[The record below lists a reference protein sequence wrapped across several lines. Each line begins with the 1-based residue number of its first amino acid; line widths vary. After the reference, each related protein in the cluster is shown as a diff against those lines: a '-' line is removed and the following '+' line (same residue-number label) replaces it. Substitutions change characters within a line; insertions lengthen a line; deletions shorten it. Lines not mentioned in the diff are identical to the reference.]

1 MVTSSQR
8 VRRSTSSSIPFR
20 ALRCGTVL
28 TKAKVHAANRLGE
41 FAACFAAQVLCC
53 IIARRGRCWR
63 EFQNVIG
70 SNDAHRGAG
79 CFCQLR
85 DADQIR
91 PIGVLT
97 NLASLGSQLPMGWP
111 IFHEAH
117 FAGPLPRKCACT
129 AQRKT
134 LRGTLRGGGFNSWTP
149 SRVGVMCGVTRG
161 RSLCMFCV
169 FLVVRTLWEVLRHL

>member
-1 MVTSSQR
+1 MNGLDQGQLPKSMQPIGLATSQ
-8 VRRSTSSSIPFR
+8 
-20 ALRCGTVL
+20 
-28 TKAKVHAANRLGE
+28 HAA
-41 FAACFAAQVLCC
+41 AHALCR

-63 EFQNVIG
+63 EVQNLNG

-91 PIGVLT
+91 PVCVLT
-97 NLASLGSQLPMGWP
+97 NLASLASQLPIGWP

-117 FAGPLPRKCACT
+117 FALRHPGPLTRKCACT

-134 LRGTLRGGGFNSWTP
+134 LRGTLRGGGFHSWTP
-149 SRVGVMCGVTRG
+149 LRVGVMCGVTCG

-169 FLVVRTLWEVLRHL
+169 FLVVRTLWEVLRRL